1 MSLVRVEINGKVHT
15 GYIYRDGANFW
26 MHYEGK
32 TFFIEDDSARA
43 SKKIKKGSHPL
54 QVVAPMPGKIIKVA
68 THPGKTVKT
77 GEVVIVME
85 AMKMEY
91 SLKTEMTGVVRG
103 VNCKEGEQ
111 VTLGSVLVQLSAS
124 K

>member
-1 MSLVRVEINGKVHT
+1 
-15 GYIYRDGANFW
+15 
-26 MHYEGK
+26 
-32 TFFIEDDSARA
+32 
-43 SKKIKKGSHPL
+43 
-54 QVVAPMPGKIIKVA
+54 MPGKIIKVA